1 MRILS
6 VAAPIV
12 SLLLTA
18 LTANAQQV
26 LSGPTLTKVRERGV
40 LNCGVPP
47 SVPGF
52 GSQQSDKTWQGFEV
66 DLCRA
71 IAAAV
76 LGNAQQVS
84 FVPLSSQAR
93 FIALQ
98 EGQVDVL
105 TRAVTWTHARDTQ
118 LGFNFGPIT
127 FYDGQGFLVSRA
139 LAIQNAQQLNGQSI
153 CTFSGSTSEAN
164 LADWARGHNISYTPI
179 LVDQPDAMRRAYE
192 EGRCAAM
199 STDASQ
205 LIGLL
210 TLLRS
215 PAAHQV
221 LPERIS
227 KEPLAPVVR
236 QGDEQWTD
244 IIRWTI
250 FALIEA
256 EELGVTSANAEAM
269 LTNDNPSIR
278 RLLGVIGEHGPM
290 MGLEPRWAF
299 NALKQVGNYGEVF
312 SRNLGAGSAI
322 GLSRGINDLWLR
334 GGLMYSPPIR

>member
-1 MRILS
+1 M
-6 VAAPIV
+6 
-12 SLLLTA
+12 
-18 LTANAQQV
+18 
-26 LSGPTLTKVRERGV
+26 
-40 LNCGVPP
+40 
-47 SVPGF
+47 
-52 GSQQSDKTWQGFEV
+52 
-66 DLCRA
+66 
-71 IAAAV
+71 
-76 LGNAQQVS
+76 
-84 FVPLSSQAR
+84 PLSSQAR

-105 TRAVTWTHARDTQ
+105 TRAVTWTHSRDTQ

-139 LAIQNAQQLNGQSI
+139 LAIQNAQELNGHSI

-164 LADWARGHNISYTPI
+164 LVDWARRHSINYTPI
-179 LVDQPDAMRRAYE
+179 LVDQADAMRQAYE
-192 EGRCAAM
+192 EGRCSAM

-210 TLLRS
+210 TLLRT
-215 PAAHQV
+215 PATHQV

-256 EELGVTSANAEAM
+256 EELGVTSANVEAM
-269 LTNDNPSIR
+269 LTSDNPSIR
-278 RLLGVIGEHGPM
+278 RLLGVIGGHGPM

-312 SRNLGAGSAI
+312 NRNLGAGSSI
-322 GLSRGINDLWLR
+322 GLSRGVNDLWLR
-334 GGLMYSPPIR
+334 GGLMYAPPIR

>member
-1 MRILS
+1 MKILS
-6 VAAPIV
+6 ASAPV
-12 SLLLTA
+12 VGLVLAA
-18 LTANAQQV
+18 LTANAQQI
-26 LSGPTLTKVRERGV
+26 LPGPTLSKVRERGV
-40 LNCGVPP
+40 LTCGVPP

-71 IAAAV
+71 VAAAV

-84 FVPLSSQAR
+84 LVPLSSQAR

-105 TRAVTWTHARDTQ
+105 TRAVTWTHSRDTQ

-139 LAIQNAQQLNGQSI
+139 SSIRNAQELNGHSI

-164 LADWARGHNISYTPI
+164 LVDWARGHNISYTPI

-192 EGRCAAM
+192 EGRCSAM

-236 QGDEQWTD
+236 QGV
-244 IIRWTI
+244 
-250 FALIEA
+250 EA
-256 EELGVTSANAEAM
+256 VELGVTSANAEAM

-312 SRNLGAGSAI
+312 NRNLGAGSSI
-322 GLSRGINDLWLR
+322 GLSRGINDLWVR
-334 GGLMYSPPIR
+334 GGLMYAPPIR